1 MSIPYGRYN
10 IIWKMPFRTVTD
22 QKRHIL
28 IIGIGYGYIR
38 MIFETDNIRYKLFP
52 YRILYWITSSC
63 PYCSSYVFQS
73 HNGQIPYPN
82 YNLYTC
88 LWYKKGKLSETY
100 SPDNPFPYHGT
111 GKLSCNTGTC
121 ASRHADLTSINK
133 TSELPAYHKRERQK

>member
-10 IIWKMPFRTVTD
+10 IMPLRTVTD

-63 PYCSSYVFQS
+63 PYCSSYVFS
-73 HNGQIPYPN
+73 V
-82 YNLYTC
+82 T
-88 LWYKKGKLSETY
+88 
-100 SPDNPFPYHGT
+100 
-111 GKLSCNTGTC
+111 
-121 ASRHADLTSINK
+121 
-133 TSELPAYHKRERQK
+133 